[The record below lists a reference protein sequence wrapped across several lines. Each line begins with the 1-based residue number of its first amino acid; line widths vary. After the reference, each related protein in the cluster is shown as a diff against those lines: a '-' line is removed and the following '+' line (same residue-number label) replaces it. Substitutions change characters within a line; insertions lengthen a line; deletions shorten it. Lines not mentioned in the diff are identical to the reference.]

1 MCSRFLQCLHCA
13 NHRDW
18 LSFYYGKCIIT
29 LAANICHMACVLMQ
43 SYICLNRI
51 RIDST
56 NACAHTCFS
65 TQAFY
70 SPQGIY
76 LLVFD
81 LTRDLNEPIHVP
93 DQTRGVSFA
102 LLSHALFHLRQNY
115 ATARW
120 NYLRKPRC
128 HVFSLRLRFGVTNG
142 FRRIWNASLMRS
154 MSFFHYHVKLPS
166 VLKFNG
172 AWS

>member
-1 MCSRFLQCLHCA
+1 
-13 NHRDW
+13 
-18 LSFYYGKCIIT
+18 
-29 LAANICHMACVLMQ
+29 MACVLMQ

-102 LLSHALFHLRQNY
+102 LFSHALFHLRQNY

-128 HVFSLRLRFGVTNG
+128 HVFSLRLRFGVT
-142 FRRIWNASLMRS
+142 IWFSPHMKCFTNA
-154 MSFFHYHVKLPS
+154 FYVVFPLPCEIAIRYKIYWGMILVS
-166 VLKFNG
+166 
-172 AWS
+172 